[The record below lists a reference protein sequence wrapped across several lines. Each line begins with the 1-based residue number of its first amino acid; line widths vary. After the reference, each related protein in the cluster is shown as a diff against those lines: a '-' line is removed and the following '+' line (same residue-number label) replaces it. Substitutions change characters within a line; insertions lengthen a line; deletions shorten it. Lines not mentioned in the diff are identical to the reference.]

1 MKTCGTIG
9 FRKVGA
15 KEVGML
21 GLLGTQ
27 ASHKGTGRIES
38 GSKVIWTRFSFMA
51 EKSGTLL
58 SGRGRFFS
66 EEPTDMSVRVKILL
80 VAGGVST
87 RVGQPAAAYS
97 AAHVSESRRVVA
109 GGAGVTAVCALD
121 R

>member
-15 KEVGML
+15 KEVRLL
-21 GLLGTQ
+21 GFVGTQ

-38 GSKVIWTRFSFMA
+38 GSKVILMRFSLMA

-58 SGRGRFFS
+58 SGSGRFFS

-80 VAGGVST
+80 FAGGVVCTEGAPGPGGRS
-87 RVGQPAAAYS
+87 VG
-97 AAHVSESRRVVA
+97 
-109 GGAGVTAVCALD
+109 AVIFEECGYF
-121 R
+121 